1 MKSITSIKDGNLLM
15 AGMFSTTYGSSYD
28 KGILSKMDKN
38 GTILWSKNYTASDIN
53 ITLDFEK
60 VLQTEN
66 GNIYIIGSTQMM
78 GSFKHLPII
87 VQVDENGNIL
97 KSMYLSDK
105 IISSVRFPTACIDVA
120 SHHNNLIFV
129 SNYIDGIGVDPTTYI
144 NKTDD
149 IDHLA
154 CSRANIDIR
163 AIPLGTETIPVR
175 PVTGINV
182 TGLSVTTTV
191 ETTKLS
197 NLDVNMKSNCKM
209 GSFTEV
215 VIEPNSIQN
224 IYTLEVNV
232 YPNPTTSSLTF
243 ELNNAVNASV
253 KIYDLKGN
261 VVVSANLN
269 GTAVDVKGLSS
280 GLYNYVVT
288 SNEGTTKGKFVKQ

>member
-1 MKSITSIKDGNLLM
+1 
-15 AGMFSTTYGSSYD
+15 
-28 KGILSKMDKN
+28 
-38 GTILWSKNYTASDIN
+38 
-53 ITLDFEK
+53 
-60 VLQTEN
+60 
-66 GNIYIIGSTQMM
+66 
-78 GSFKHLPII
+78 
-87 VQVDENGNIL
+87 
-97 KSMYLSDK
+97 MYLSDK

-129 SNYIDGIGVDPTTYI
+129 SNYIDGTGVDPTTYI